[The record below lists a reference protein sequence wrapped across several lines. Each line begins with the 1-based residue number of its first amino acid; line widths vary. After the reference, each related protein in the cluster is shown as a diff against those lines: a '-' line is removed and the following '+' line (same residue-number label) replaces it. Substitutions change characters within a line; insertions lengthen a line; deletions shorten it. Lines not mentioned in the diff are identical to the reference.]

1 MSSATEALRMPRA
14 EPRARVAGG
23 ICAGL
28 GVTLL
33 LVPGLLWAAIG
44 VELLA
49 LAFWLWARALPDRA
63 EQMPRWAWLR
73 RPAMALWLAAA
84 LALVLPPP
92 PGMQGLATVL
102 QMPQWVAPASAS
114 ERDPLALLRTL
125 QSLAV
130 LWAGLELLAALPL
143 SRPYP
148 DLTGPLPV
156 VGPWLTAMLP
166 GTGFLVLWR
175 QSAAW
180 TTGPLVSEI
189 AAATLLLAAALAV
202 LRAYSRRSLI
212 ASLRWLAVFDSALAA
227 MLLAV
232 DAVPGEVAA
241 LLWLAAAG
249 GRLTALAA
257 ELRGGA
263 ARRGPELTF
272 LWRLAGWTASAS
284 LAWPLLVTVGFGRA
298 RFHPVEFVLLA
309 APIFLAA
316 RLSLSRVV
324 EVRERRTVDRPDPL
338 RALSRAGA
346 IGTLLLGPLALL
358 VGWWRGLEGSFP
370 GVILAT
376 VPALLA
382 WWRRAPRTAGLGEVL
397 RAPVA
402 AGATARDFA
411 LNAFR
416 AVTAFETR
424 LSAALAALVRALGA
438 PARDLHSG
446 DAQEYLLFLVGVSV
460 LALLLPLLR

>member
-1 MSSATEALRMPRA
+1 MSSGTDRLR
-14 EPRARVAGG
+14 RARAWLNAERVGG
-23 ICAGL
+23 ACAGA
-28 GVTLL
+28 GVLL
-33 LVPGLLWAAIG
+33 LLTPGPAWAALG
-44 VELLA
+44 VELVA
-49 LAFWLWARALPDRA
+49 LAFWTWARALPDRA

-92 PGMQGLATVL
+92 PGSPGLGTVL
-102 QMPQWVAPASAS
+102 DLPQWAAPVSAA
-114 ERDPLALLRTL
+114 ERDPLAPLRAI
-125 QSLAV
+125 QALAV

-148 DLTGPLPV
+148 DLTGPLPA

-166 GTGFLVLWR
+166 GAGFLVLWR

-180 TTGPLVSEI
+180 TGGPLVREI
-189 AAATLLLAAALAV
+189 ATAALLLAASLAV
-202 LRAYSRRSLI
+202 LRAYSRRSLM

-232 DAVPGEVAA
+232 GAMPGEAVA
-241 LLWLAAAG
+241 LLWVAAAG

-257 ELRGGA
+257 ELRGNA

-284 LAWPLLVTVGFGRA
+284 LAWPLLITVGFGRA
-298 RFHPVEFVLLA
+298 RFHPLEFLLLS
-309 APIFLAA
+309 APIFLAS
-316 RLSLSRVV
+316 RLSLSRMI
-324 EVRERRTVDRPDPL
+324 EAPERRASDRPDPL
-338 RALSRAGA
+338 GALSRAGA
-346 IGTLLLGPLALL
+346 IGTLLLGPLALM
-358 VGWWRGLEGSFP
+358 VAWWRGFEGSFP
-370 GVILAT
+370 GVALAM
-376 VPALLA
+376 VPAALA
-382 WWRRAPRTAGLGEVL
+382 WVRVAPTDTALSGVL

-402 AGATARDFA
+402 AGASARDFA

-416 AVTAFETR
+416 AVTAFEHR
-424 LSAALAALVRALGA
+424 LAVAIAALVRALGA